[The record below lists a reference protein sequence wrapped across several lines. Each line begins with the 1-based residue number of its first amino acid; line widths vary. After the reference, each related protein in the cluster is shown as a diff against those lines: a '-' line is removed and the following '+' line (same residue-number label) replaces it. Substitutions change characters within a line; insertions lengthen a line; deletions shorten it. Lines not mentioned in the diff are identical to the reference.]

1 MGSINFHQ
9 NFGVTVIINRVDYL
23 VLDEADR
30 MLDKGFEND
39 IRSIMSNT
47 KQGSERQTMM
57 CKWENVKAHKSHNLF
72 EVSATWP
79 EAVRRLANTFQRNPI
94 KVTVGSDD
102 LMANSRIEQVLQV
115 FEDSR
120 QKESVRH

>member
-1 MGSINFHQ
+1 M
-9 NFGVTVIINRVDYL
+9 TVITRVNYL

-39 IRSIMSNT
+39 IRSIISYT

-57 CKWENVKAHKSHNLF
+57 CKSGNDKVHKTHNLV

-79 EAVRRLANTFQRNPI
+79 EAVRRLASTFQRSPI
-94 KVTVGSDD
+94 RVTVGSDD

-115 FEDSR
+115 LEDSR
-120 QKESVRH
+120 QKESVRYQLF